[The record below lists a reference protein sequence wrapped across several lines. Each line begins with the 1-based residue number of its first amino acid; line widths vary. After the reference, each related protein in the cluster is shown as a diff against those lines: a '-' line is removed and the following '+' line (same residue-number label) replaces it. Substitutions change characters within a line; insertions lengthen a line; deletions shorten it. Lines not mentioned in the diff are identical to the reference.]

1 MCVGLTPTE
10 GSNPSLSATPNRGSV
25 SNGWFQRF
33 KLIQFAPGG
42 YTGEVRK
49 VPMQRVKNSFW
60 LVLSLALLVS
70 CTYESKED
78 VSKLPATDINK
89 LNISEFEG
97 SRSKS
102 DGQIE
107 ASLDAGEAIEGHP
120 VVQENVKTERGTVVP
135 VEVEGKWKAVK
146 LLVKNKKDEER
157 NEMKTINLGSAFELE
172 DSGIKVTVGP
182 FLPNFVMS
190 QKAYTSSGNELT
202 NPAVQLV
209 VEQNGK
215 TLYTGWAF
223 AKYPTMYAFEHDDY
237 ALQLMDYIPIEV
249 S

>member
-1 MCVGLTPTE
+1 MARCTPSGE
-10 GSNPSLSATPNRGSV
+10 ERKEFLI
-25 SNGWFQRF
+25 RF
-33 KLIQFAPGG
+33 I
-42 YTGEVRK
+42 
-49 VPMQRVKNSFW
+49 KNSLW
-60 LVLSLALLVS
+60 LVLTLSFLMS

-78 VSKLPATDINK
+78 IADLPATDISK
-89 LNISEFEG
+89 LNASQFEG
-97 SRSKS
+97 SRSKPV
-102 DGQIE
+102 QQVE
-107 ASLDAGEAIEGHP
+107 ASGSYGRQATEGHP
-120 VVQENVKTERGTVVP
+120 DVQERVKIERGVVVP
-135 VEVEGKWKAVK
+135 DGVKGKWKAVK

-157 NEMKTINLGSAFELE
+157 NEMKIITLGSSFELE

-223 AKYPTMYAFEHDDY
+223 AKYPTMYAFEHDVF
-237 ALQLMDYIPIEV
+237 ALQLMDYIPMDV

>member
-1 MCVGLTPTE
+1 MI
-10 GSNPSLSATPNRGSV
+10 N
-25 SNGWFQRF
+25 F
-33 KLIQFAPGG
+33 KKYI
-42 YTGEVRK
+42 V
-49 VPMQRVKNSFW
+49 V
-60 LVLSLALLVS
+60 LALAILAG

-78 VSKLPATDINK
+78 FADLKKTDISKLNV
-89 LNISEFEG
+89 SQFEG

-102 DGQIE
+102 PQVKAGLDIQAVDNENHPSVKE
-107 ASLDAGEAIEGHP
+107 AVKVERAVVLPEEAD
-120 VVQENVKTERGTVVP
+120 
-135 VEVEGKWKAVK
+135 GKWKAVK
-146 LLVKNKKDEER
+146 LLIKNKKDEAR
-157 NEMKTINLGSAFELE
+157 NQIKTIILGSSFTLE

-223 AKYPTMYAFEHDDY
+223 AKYPTMYAFEHEDF
-237 ALQLMDYIPIEV
+237 ALQLMDYIPIDV

>member
-1 MCVGLTPTE
+1 MRQVKVLVYFFK
-10 GSNPSLSATPNRGSV
+10 SKVWLILALSAFIG
-25 SNGWFQRF
+25 
-33 KLIQFAPGG
+33 
-42 YTGEVRK
+42 
-49 VPMQRVKNSFW
+49 
-60 LVLSLALLVS
+60 

-78 VSKLPATDINK
+78 IANLPATDINK
-89 LNISEFEG
+89 LDVSQFEG

-102 DGQIE
+102 VQQVE
-107 ASLDAGEAIEGHP
+107 APDSYGSPVTENHP
-120 VVQENVKTERGTVVP
+120 NVQEKVKIERGVVVP
-135 VEVEGKWKAVK
+135 DGVKGKWKAVK

-157 NEMKTINLGSAFELE
+157 NEMKTITLGSSFELE
-172 DSGIKVTVGP
+172 DSGIRVTVGP

-223 AKYPTMYAFEHDDY
+223 AKYPTMYAFEHDVF
-237 ALQLMDYIPIEV
+237 ALQLMDYIPIDV

>member
-1 MCVGLTPTE
+1 MRQVKVL
-10 GSNPSLSATPNRGSV
+10 V
-25 SNGWFQRF
+25 YFF
-33 KLIQFAPGG
+33 KSKVWLI
-42 YTGEVRK
+42 
-49 VPMQRVKNSFW
+49 
-60 LVLSLALLVS
+60 LALSVFIG

-78 VSKLPATDINK
+78 IANLPATDINK
-89 LNISEFEG
+89 LDVSQFEG

-102 DGQIE
+102 VQQVE
-107 ASLDAGEAIEGHP
+107 APDSYGSPVTENHP
-120 VVQENVKTERGTVVP
+120 NVQEKVKIERGVVVP
-135 VEVEGKWKAVK
+135 DGVKGKWKAVK

-157 NEMKTINLGSAFELE
+157 NEMKTITLGSSFELE
-172 DSGIKVTVGP
+172 DSGIRVTVGP

-223 AKYPTMYAFEHDDY
+223 AKYPTMYAFEHDVF
-237 ALQLMDYIPIEV
+237 ALQLMDYISIDV

>member
-1 MCVGLTPTE
+1 MQFIGGDSPPYLKVRTL
-10 GSNPSLSATPNRGSV
+10 RY
-25 SNGWFQRF
+25 F
-33 KLIQFAPGG
+33 KKHI
-42 YTGEVRK
+42 TV
-49 VPMQRVKNSFW
+49 
-60 LVLSLALLVS
+60 LALAFLVS

-78 VSKLPATDINK
+78 IAELKKTDISKLNV
-89 LNISEFEG
+89 SQFEG

-102 DGQIE
+102 PQVEAGLDSQEADDGN
-107 ASLDAGEAIEGHP
+107 HP
-120 VVQENVKTERGTVVP
+120 SVQEAVKVERAVVVP
-135 VEVEGKWKAVK
+135 EEADGKWKEVK
-146 LLVKNKKDEER
+146 LLIKNKKDEAR
-157 NEMKTINLGSAFELE
+157 NEMKTITLGSNFELE

-215 TLYTGWAF
+215 KLYTGWAF
-223 AKYPTMYAFEHDDY
+223 AKYPTMYAFEHEDF
-237 ALQLMDYIPIEV
+237 ALQLMDYIPIDV

>member
-1 MCVGLTPTE
+1 MRQVKVL
-10 GSNPSLSATPNRGSV
+10 V
-25 SNGWFQRF
+25 YFF
-33 KLIQFAPGG
+33 KSKVWLI
-42 YTGEVRK
+42 
-49 VPMQRVKNSFW
+49 
-60 LVLSLALLVS
+60 LALSVFIG

-78 VSKLPATDINK
+78 IAILPATDINK
-89 LNISEFEG
+89 LDVSQFEG
-97 SRSKS
+97 SRSKFV
-102 DGQIE
+102 QQVE
-107 ASLDAGEAIEGHP
+107 APDSYGSPVTENHP
-120 VVQENVKTERGTVVP
+120 NVQEKVKIERGVVVP
-135 VEVEGKWKAVK
+135 DGVKGKWKAVK

-157 NEMKTINLGSAFELE
+157 NEMKTITLGSSFELE
-172 DSGIKVTVGP
+172 DSGIRVTVGP

-223 AKYPTMYAFEHDDY
+223 AKYPTMYAFEHDVF
-237 ALQLMDYIPIEV
+237 ALQLMDYIPIDV

>member
-1 MCVGLTPTE
+1 MRQVKVL
-10 GSNPSLSATPNRGSV
+10 V
-25 SNGWFQRF
+25 SFF
-33 KLIQFAPGG
+33 KSKVWLI
-42 YTGEVRK
+42 
-49 VPMQRVKNSFW
+49 
-60 LVLSLALLVS
+60 LALSVFIG

-78 VSKLPATDINK
+78 IANLPATDINK
-89 LNISEFEG
+89 LDVSQFEG

-102 DGQIE
+102 VQQVE
-107 ASLDAGEAIEGHP
+107 APDSYGSPVTENHP
-120 VVQENVKTERGTVVP
+120 NVQEKVKIERGVVVP
-135 VEVEGKWKAVK
+135 DGVKGKWKAVK

-157 NEMKTINLGSAFELE
+157 NEMKTITLGSSFELE
-172 DSGIKVTVGP
+172 DSGIRVTVGP
-182 FLPNFVMS
+182 FLPNFVMN

-223 AKYPTMYAFEHDDY
+223 AKYPTMYAFEHDVF
-237 ALQLMDYIPIEV
+237 ALQLMDYIPIDV

>member
-1 MCVGLTPTE
+1 MQFIGGDSPPYLKVRTL
-10 GSNPSLSATPNRGSV
+10 RY
-25 SNGWFQRF
+25 F
-33 KLIQFAPGG
+33 KKYI
-42 YTGEVRK
+42 TV
-49 VPMQRVKNSFW
+49 
-60 LVLSLALLVS
+60 LALVFLVG
-70 CTYESKED
+70 CTYESKEEIAEL
-78 VSKLPATDINK
+78 KKTDINK
-89 LNISEFEG
+89 LNVSQFEG

-102 DGQIE
+102 PQ
-107 ASLDAGEAIEGHP
+107 
-120 VVQENVKTERGTVVP
+120 VKTGLDIQAVDNENHPIIKEAVKVERAVVLP
-135 VEVEGKWKAVK
+135 EEADGKWKAVK
-146 LLVKNKKDEER
+146 LLIKNKKDEAR
-157 NEMKTINLGSAFELE
+157 NQIKTIILGSSFNLE

-223 AKYPTMYAFEHDDY
+223 AKYPTMYAFDHEDF
-237 ALQLMDYIPIEV
+237 ALQLIDYVPIDV

>member
-1 MCVGLTPTE
+1 MGGKV
-10 GSNPSLSATPNRGSV
+10 RV
-25 SNGWFQRF
+25 IVRF
-33 KLIQFAPGG
+33 I
-42 YTGEVRK
+42 
-49 VPMQRVKNSFW
+49 KNSVW
-60 LVLSLALLVS
+60 LVLTLSFLLS

-78 VSKLPATDINK
+78 IAKLPATDISK
-89 LNISEFEG
+89 LNVSQFEG
-97 SRSKS
+97 SRSKPV
-102 DGQIE
+102 QQVE
-107 ASLDAGEAIEGHP
+107 ASLEESYGNQVTAGHP
-120 VVQENVKTERGTVVP
+120 DVQERVKVERGVVVP
-135 VEVEGKWKAVK
+135 DGVKGKWKAVK

-157 NEMKTINLGSAFELE
+157 NEMKIITLGSSFELE

-223 AKYPTMYAFEHDDY
+223 AKYPTMYAFEHDVF
-237 ALQLMDYIPIEV
+237 ALQLMDYIPIDV

>member
-1 MCVGLTPTE
+1 VYFIK
-10 GSNPSLSATPNRGSV
+10 SKV
-25 SNGWFQRF
+25 W
-33 KLIQFAPGG
+33 LI
-42 YTGEVRK
+42 
-49 VPMQRVKNSFW
+49 
-60 LVLSLALLVS
+60 LALSVFIG

-78 VSKLPATDINK
+78 IANLPATDINK
-89 LNISEFEG
+89 LDVSQLEG

-102 DGQIE
+102 VQQVE
-107 ASLDAGEAIEGHP
+107 APDSYGSPGTENHP
-120 VVQENVKTERGTVVP
+120 NVQEKVKIERGVVVP
-135 VEVEGKWKAVK
+135 DGVKGKWKAVK

-157 NEMKTINLGSAFELE
+157 NEMKTITLGSSFELE
-172 DSGIKVTVGP
+172 DSGIRVTVGP

-209 VEQNGK
+209 VKQNGK

-223 AKYPTMYAFEHDDY
+223 AKYPTMYAFEHDVF
-237 ALQLMDYIPIEV
+237 ALQLMDYIPIDV

>member
-1 MCVGLTPTE
+1 MRQVKVL
-10 GSNPSLSATPNRGSV
+10 V
-25 SNGWFQRF
+25 YFF
-33 KLIQFAPGG
+33 KSKVWLI
-42 YTGEVRK
+42 
-49 VPMQRVKNSFW
+49 
-60 LVLSLALLVS
+60 LALSVFIG

-78 VSKLPATDINK
+78 IANLPATDINK
-89 LNISEFEG
+89 LDVSQLEG

-102 DGQIE
+102 VQQVE
-107 ASLDAGEAIEGHP
+107 APDSYGSPVTENHP
-120 VVQENVKTERGTVVP
+120 NVQEKVKIERGVVVP
-135 VEVEGKWKAVK
+135 DGVKGKWKAVK

-157 NEMKTINLGSAFELE
+157 NEMKTITLGSSFELE
-172 DSGIKVTVGP
+172 DSGIRVTVGP

-190 QKAYTSSGNELT
+190 QKAYTSNGNELT

-223 AKYPTMYAFEHDDY
+223 AKYPTMYAFEHDVF
-237 ALQLMDYIPIEV
+237 ALQLMDYIPIDV

>member
-1 MCVGLTPTE
+1 MGGKV
-10 GSNPSLSATPNRGSV
+10 RV
-25 SNGWFQRF
+25 IVRF
-33 KLIQFAPGG
+33 I
-42 YTGEVRK
+42 
-49 VPMQRVKNSFW
+49 KNSVW
-60 LVLSLALLVS
+60 LVLTLSFLLS

-78 VSKLPATDINK
+78 IAKLPATDISK
-89 LNISEFEG
+89 LNVSQFEG
-97 SRSKS
+97 SRSKPV
-102 DGQIE
+102 QQVE
-107 ASLDAGEAIEGHP
+107 ASLEESYSNQVTEGHP
-120 VVQENVKTERGTVVP
+120 DVQERVKVERGVVVP
-135 VEVEGKWKAVK
+135 DGVKGKWKAVK

-157 NEMKTINLGSAFELE
+157 NEMKTITLGSSFELE
-172 DSGIKVTVGP
+172 DSGIRVTVGP

-223 AKYPTMYAFEHDDY
+223 AKYPTMYAFEHDVF
-237 ALQLMDYIPIEV
+237 ALQLMDYIPIDV

>member
-1 MCVGLTPTE
+1 MVYFFKSKVWLILT
-10 GSNPSLSATPNRGSV
+10 LSVFIG
-25 SNGWFQRF
+25 
-33 KLIQFAPGG
+33 
-42 YTGEVRK
+42 
-49 VPMQRVKNSFW
+49 
-60 LVLSLALLVS
+60 

-78 VSKLPATDINK
+78 IANLPATDINK
-89 LNISEFEG
+89 LDVSQFEG

-102 DGQIE
+102 VQQVE
-107 ASLDAGEAIEGHP
+107 APDSYGSPVTENHP
-120 VVQENVKTERGTVVP
+120 NVQEKVKIERGVVVP
-135 VEVEGKWKAVK
+135 DGVKGKWKAVK

-157 NEMKTINLGSAFELE
+157 NEMKTITLGSSFELE
-172 DSGIKVTVGP
+172 DSGIRVTVGP

-223 AKYPTMYAFEHDDY
+223 AKYPTMYAFEHDVF
-237 ALQLMDYIPIEV
+237 ALQLMDYIPMDV

>member
-1 MCVGLTPTE
+1 MCVGLPLPRVRIP
-10 GSNPSLSATPNRGSV
+10 PSPPFLKVRT
-25 SNGWFQRF
+25 
-33 KLIQFAPGG
+33 LISINK
-42 YTGEVRK
+42 YIV
-49 VPMQRVKNSFW
+49 V
-60 LVLSLALLVS
+60 LALAFLVG
-70 CTYESKED
+70 CTYESKGD
-78 VSKLPATDINK
+78 IADLKKTDINK
-89 LNISEFEG
+89 LNVSQFEG

-102 DGQIE
+102 PQVE
-107 ASLDAGEAIEGHP
+107 AGLGSQAPDDENHP
-120 VVQENVKTERGTVVP
+120 SVQEAAKVERAVVVP
-135 VEVEGKWKAVK
+135 EEADGKWKAVK
-146 LLVKNKKDEER
+146 LLIKNKKDEAR
-157 NEMKTINLGSAFELE
+157 NEMKTITLGSSFELE

-223 AKYPTMYAFEHDDY
+223 AKYPTMYAFEHEDF
-237 ALQLMDYIPIEV
+237 ALQLMDYIPIDV

>member
-1 MCVGLTPTE
+1 MRQVKVL
-10 GSNPSLSATPNRGSV
+10 V
-25 SNGWFQRF
+25 YFF
-33 KLIQFAPGG
+33 KSKVWLI
-42 YTGEVRK
+42 
-49 VPMQRVKNSFW
+49 
-60 LVLSLALLVS
+60 LALSVFIG

-78 VSKLPATDINK
+78 IANLPATDINK
-89 LNISEFEG
+89 LDVSQFEG

-102 DGQIE
+102 VQQVE
-107 ASLDAGEAIEGHP
+107 APDSYGSPVTENHP
-120 VVQENVKTERGTVVP
+120 NVQEKVKIERGVVVP
-135 VEVEGKWKAVK
+135 DGVKGKWKAVK

-157 NEMKTINLGSAFELE
+157 NEMKTITLGSSFELE
-172 DSGIKVTVGP
+172 DSGIRVTVGP

-215 TLYTGWAF
+215 ALYTGWAF
-223 AKYPTMYAFEHDDY
+223 AKYPTMYAFEHDVF
-237 ALQLMDYIPIEV
+237 ALQLMDYIPIDV

>member
-1 MCVGLTPTE
+1 MI
-10 GSNPSLSATPNRGSV
+10 
-25 SNGWFQRF
+25 RF
-33 KLIQFAPGG
+33 I
-42 YTGEVRK
+42 
-49 VPMQRVKNSFW
+49 KNSLW
-60 LVLSLALLVS
+60 LVLTLSFLMS

-78 VSKLPATDINK
+78 IADLPATDISK
-89 LNISEFEG
+89 LNISQFEG

-102 DGQIE
+102 VQQVE
-107 ASLDAGEAIEGHP
+107 ASGSYGRQATEGHP
-120 VVQENVKTERGTVVP
+120 DVQERVKIERGVVVP
-135 VEVEGKWKAVK
+135 AGVKGKWKAVK
-146 LLVKNKKDEER
+146 LLVKNKKEAER
-157 NEMKTINLGSAFELE
+157 NEMKIITLGSSFELE
-172 DSGIKVTVGP
+172 DSGIRVTVGP

-223 AKYPTMYAFEHDDY
+223 AKYPTMYAFEHDVF
-237 ALQLMDYIPIEV
+237 ALQLIDYIPIDV

>member
-1 MCVGLTPTE
+1 LI
-10 GSNPSLSATPNRGSV
+10 
-25 SNGWFQRF
+25 RF
-33 KLIQFAPGG
+33 I
-42 YTGEVRK
+42 
-49 VPMQRVKNSFW
+49 KNSLW
-60 LVLSLALLVS
+60 LVLTLSFLMS

-78 VSKLPATDINK
+78 IADLPATDISK
-89 LNISEFEG
+89 LNISQFEG

-102 DGQIE
+102 VQQVE
-107 ASLDAGEAIEGHP
+107 ASGSYGRQATEGHP
-120 VVQENVKTERGTVVP
+120 DVQERVKIERGVVVP
-135 VEVEGKWKAVK
+135 AGVKGKWKAVK
-146 LLVKNKKDEER
+146 LLVKNKKEAER
-157 NEMKTINLGSAFELE
+157 NEMKIITLGSSFELE
-172 DSGIKVTVGP
+172 DSGIRVTVGP

-223 AKYPTMYAFEHDDY
+223 AKYPTMYAFEHDVF
-237 ALQLMDYIPIEV
+237 ALQLIDYIPIDV

>member
-1 MCVGLTPTE
+1 M
-10 GSNPSLSATPNRGSV
+10 
-25 SNGWFQRF
+25 RF
-33 KLIQFAPGG
+33 I
-42 YTGEVRK
+42 
-49 VPMQRVKNSFW
+49 KNSVW
-60 LVLSLALLVS
+60 LVLTLSFLLS

-78 VSKLPATDINK
+78 IAKLPATDISK
-89 LNISEFEG
+89 LNVSQFEG
-97 SRSKS
+97 SRSKPV
-102 DGQIE
+102 QQVEAFLE
-107 ASLDAGEAIEGHP
+107 ASYGNQVTEGHP
-120 VVQENVKTERGTVVP
+120 DVQERVKVERGVVVP
-135 VEVEGKWKAVK
+135 DGVKGKWKAVK

-157 NEMKTINLGSAFELE
+157 NEMKIITLGSSFELE

-223 AKYPTMYAFEHDDY
+223 AKYPTMYAFEHDVF
-237 ALQLMDYIPIEV
+237 ALQLMDYIPMDV

>member
-1 MCVGLTPTE
+1 MRQVKVL
-10 GSNPSLSATPNRGSV
+10 V
-25 SNGWFQRF
+25 YFF
-33 KLIQFAPGG
+33 KSKVWLI
-42 YTGEVRK
+42 
-49 VPMQRVKNSFW
+49 
-60 LVLSLALLVS
+60 LALSVFIG

-78 VSKLPATDINK
+78 IANLPATDINK
-89 LNISEFEG
+89 LDVSQLEG

-102 DGQIE
+102 VQQVE
-107 ASLDAGEAIEGHP
+107 APDSYGSPVTENHP
-120 VVQENVKTERGTVVP
+120 NVQEKVKIERGVVVP
-135 VEVEGKWKAVK
+135 DGVKGKWKAVK

-157 NEMKTINLGSAFELE
+157 NEMKTITLGSSFELE
-172 DSGIKVTVGP
+172 DSGIRVTVGP

-202 NPAVQLV
+202 NPAVQLA

-223 AKYPTMYAFEHDDY
+223 AKYPTMYAFEHDVF
-237 ALQLMDYIPIEV
+237 ALQLMDYIPIDV

>member
-1 MCVGLTPTE
+1 MARCTPSGE
-10 GSNPSLSATPNRGSV
+10 ERKEFLI
-25 SNGWFQRF
+25 RF
-33 KLIQFAPGG
+33 I
-42 YTGEVRK
+42 
-49 VPMQRVKNSFW
+49 KNSLW
-60 LVLSLALLVS
+60 LVLTLSFLMS

-78 VSKLPATDINK
+78 IADLPATDISK
-89 LNISEFEG
+89 LNVSQFEG
-97 SRSKS
+97 SRSKPV
-102 DGQIE
+102 QQVE
-107 ASLDAGEAIEGHP
+107 ASGSYGRQATEGHP
-120 VVQENVKTERGTVVP
+120 DVQERVKIERGVVVP
-135 VEVEGKWKAVK
+135 DGVKGKWKAVK

-157 NEMKTINLGSAFELE
+157 NEMKIITLGSSFELE

-223 AKYPTMYAFEHDDY
+223 AKYPTMYAFEHDVF
-237 ALQLMDYIPIEV
+237 ALQLMDYIPMDV

>member
-1 MCVGLTPTE
+1 MRQVKVL
-10 GSNPSLSATPNRGSV
+10 V
-25 SNGWFQRF
+25 YFF
-33 KLIQFAPGG
+33 KSKVWLI
-42 YTGEVRK
+42 
-49 VPMQRVKNSFW
+49 
-60 LVLSLALLVS
+60 LALSVFIG

-78 VSKLPATDINK
+78 IANLPATDINK
-89 LNISEFEG
+89 LDVSQLEG

-102 DGQIE
+102 VQQVE
-107 ASLDAGEAIEGHP
+107 APDSYGSPVTENHP
-120 VVQENVKTERGTVVP
+120 NVQEKVKIERGVVVP
-135 VEVEGKWKAVK
+135 DGVKGKWKAVK

-157 NEMKTINLGSAFELE
+157 NEMKTITLGSSFELG
-172 DSGIKVTVGP
+172 DSGIRVTVGP

-223 AKYPTMYAFEHDDY
+223 AKYPTMYAFEHDVF
-237 ALQLMDYIPIEV
+237 ALQLMDYIPIDV

>member
-1 MCVGLTPTE
+1 MRQVKVL
-10 GSNPSLSATPNRGSV
+10 V
-25 SNGWFQRF
+25 YFF
-33 KLIQFAPGG
+33 KSKVWLI
-42 YTGEVRK
+42 
-49 VPMQRVKNSFW
+49 
-60 LVLSLALLVS
+60 LALSVFIG

-78 VSKLPATDINK
+78 IANLPATDINK
-89 LNISEFEG
+89 LDVSQFEG
-97 SRSKS
+97 SQSKS
-102 DGQIE
+102 VQQVE
-107 ASLDAGEAIEGHP
+107 APDSYGSPVTENHP
-120 VVQENVKTERGTVVP
+120 NVQEKVKIERGVVVP
-135 VEVEGKWKAVK
+135 DGVKGKWKAVK

-157 NEMKTINLGSAFELE
+157 NEMKTITLGSSFELE
-172 DSGIKVTVGP
+172 DSGIRVTVGP

-223 AKYPTMYAFEHDDY
+223 AKYPTMYAFEHDVF
-237 ALQLMDYIPIEV
+237 ALQLMDYIPIDV

>member
-1 MCVGLTPTE
+1 MRQVKVL
-10 GSNPSLSATPNRGSV
+10 V
-25 SNGWFQRF
+25 YFF
-33 KLIQFAPGG
+33 KSKVWLI
-42 YTGEVRK
+42 
-49 VPMQRVKNSFW
+49 
-60 LVLSLALLVS
+60 LVLSVFIG

-78 VSKLPATDINK
+78 IANLPATDINK
-89 LNISEFEG
+89 LDVSQFEG

-102 DGQIE
+102 VQQVE
-107 ASLDAGEAIEGHP
+107 APDSYGSPVTENHP
-120 VVQENVKTERGTVVP
+120 HVQEKVKIERGVVVP
-135 VEVEGKWKAVK
+135 DGVKGKWKAVK

-157 NEMKTINLGSAFELE
+157 NEMKTITLGSSFELE
-172 DSGIKVTVGP
+172 DSGIRVTVGP

-209 VEQNGK
+209 VKQNGK

-223 AKYPTMYAFEHDDY
+223 AKYPTMYAFEHDVF
-237 ALQLMDYIPIEV
+237 ALQLMDYIPIDV